1 MHQWRNQVL
10 GSLGVLAVIL
20 CQLLIRYLRALWW
33 IR

>member
-10 GSLGVLAVIL
+10 GSLVLLALIL
-20 CQLLIRYLRALWW
+20 CLLLIRYLRALWW

>member
-10 GSLGVLAVIL
+10 GSLVVLAVIL
-20 CQLLIRYLRALWW
+20 CLLLIRYFRALWW

>member
-10 GSLGVLAVIL
+10 GSLVVLAVIL
-20 CQLLIRYLRALWW
+20 CLLIFRYFRALWQ